1 MDLLSVGQ
9 ITDHNCF
16 VGFDDS
22 SCFVQDRRAGNVIG
36 TGCRRKSSRL
46 YILDTLRLPS
56 YHTSSA
62 HVLVVSG
69 PTASFA
75 QWHHRSFMWISFV

>member
-22 SCFVQDRRAGNVIG
+22 SCLVQDRHTGDVIG
-36 TGCRRKSSRL
+36 TGRRRNLHLTSTSWTPCVFLLTIPPHLTCLLLRVPRH
-46 YILDTLRLPS
+46 RLPS
-56 YHTSSA
+56 GII
-62 HVLVVSG
+62 V
-69 PTASFA
+69 
-75 QWHHRSFMWISFV
+75 